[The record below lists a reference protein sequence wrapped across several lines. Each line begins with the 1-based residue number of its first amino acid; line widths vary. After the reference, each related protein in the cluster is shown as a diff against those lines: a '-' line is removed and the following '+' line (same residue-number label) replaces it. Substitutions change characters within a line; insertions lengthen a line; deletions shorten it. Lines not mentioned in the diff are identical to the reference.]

1 MINVIKKRKENNNMC
16 IFCKIVNGEI
26 PSKKVYED
34 DDVLAILDISQATVG
49 HTLVM
54 PKKHYANILEIPN
67 NEYQKVMLKV
77 KEIANKLNTKL
88 NPKGINVLNNC
99 GEAAGQTVMHYHV
112 HILPRYNDND
122 IKLEFTDHSSNV
134 NLDDILKEIND

>member
-1 MINVIKKRKENNNMC
+1 MC
-16 IFCKIVNGEI
+16 VFCKIVSGDI

-54 PKKHYANILEIPN
+54 PKKHYENILEIPS

-77 KEIANKLNTKL
+77 KEIADKLNTKL
-88 NPKGINVLNNC
+88 HPKGINVLNNC
-99 GEAAGQTVMHYHV
+99 GEVAGQTVMHYHV
-112 HILPRYNDND
+112 HILPRYNDTE
-122 IKLEFTDHSSNV
+122 IKLEFTDHSSIV
-134 NLDDILKEIND
+134 NLDDVLKEISE

>member
-1 MINVIKKRKENNNMC
+1 MC
-16 IFCKIVNGEI
+16 VFCKIIDGSI

-54 PKKHYANILEIPN
+54 PKKHYANILEIPADT
-67 NEYQKVMLKV
+67 YTKVMLKA
-77 KEIANKLNTKL
+77 KETAEKLDKKL
-88 NPKGINVLNNC
+88 KPKGINILNNC
-99 GEAAGQTVMHYHV
+99 GEVAGQTVMHYHV
-112 HILPRYNDND
+112 HILPRYNEEELK
-122 IKLEFTDHSSNV
+122 IEFTDHSSVV

>member
-1 MINVIKKRKENNNMC
+1 MC